1 MSKNKRSTK
10 WYRQNEKEVA
20 EMFDMKP
27 TVNSGAGWL
36 EKEDF
41 QNDYLLCQLKS
52 TDAQSI
58 SIKKKDIDILEYNA
72 MVSHKVPFFMVQFI
86 ESNECFVLCRPSD
99 IPSLSQYLKEKKV
112 EKKSKNLL
120 TNETPCSMINT
131 TKEIKQSQSA
141 REKFRMEQAE
151 ESKRRKEQY
160 KIGRKEKRDEI
171 KVHHKDSVF
180 FN

>member
-10 WYRQNEKEVA
+10 WYRQNEREVA
-20 EMFDMKP
+20 EMFDMQP
-27 TVNSGAGWL
+27 TKNSGAGWI

-41 QNDYLLCQLKS
+41 QNDYLLAQLKS

-72 MVSHKVPFFMVQFI
+72 LVSHKVPLFMIQFI

-99 IPSLSQYLKEKKV
+99 IVYLAQYLKEKKV
-112 EKKSKNLL
+112 EKKSKKVL
-120 TNETPCSMINT
+120 TNEQFSSKINI
-131 TKEIKQSQSA
+131 TKEIKQSQTA

-160 KIGRKEKRDEI
+160 KVGRKEKRNEV
-171 KVHHKDSVF
+171 KVHHKDSIF
-180 FN
+180 FD